1 MNFLLLINYHD
12 FLYKN
17 VQIHRQSHTFRV
29 LNMPYNHRLGAAA
42 TTLREKLNRV
52 NRLNGMNL
60 LGDCPVTKGQ
70 ESNAFRVISDHASAT
85 ITEYGQFSPE
95 GAAAF
100 LNLLIVAEA
109 WLEFVKARDNA
120 NNECAHA

>member
-17 VQIHRQSHTFRV
+17 AQIPKQSHTFRV
-29 LNMPYNHRLGAAA
+29 LNMAHNNLRAAA
-42 TTLREKLNRV
+42 TTLRKKLNCV
-52 NRLNGMNL
+52 NRLKGMNL
-60 LGDCPVTKGQ
+60 LGGCPVIKGQ
-70 ESNAFRVISDHASAT
+70 ESSAFRVISDHVSAT

-95 GAAAF
+95 GVAVV

-109 WLEFVKARDNA
+109 WLAFVKARDDA